1 MPEYIQYILLFII
14 VLTGLYIL
22 ISYISKYF
30 TKRKLVAVLSTAS
43 ELQQAGDLSGALEH
57 LENNLKVFSFKD
69 PIFASYIS
77 FLIANQKY
85 DKAKSILKETTE
97 NPQEEFAAV
106 NMLGYLAT
114 LEEDFL
120 TSEKHYLRA
129 LELDPTKKKAIYTNL
144 AVIYAE
150 QGIKLDQAIDMLNEV
165 LSIEDGANKY
175 PVYVNLGYV
184 LFKKKKFEDALV
196 NEKIGLE
203 LIPKGESFDSIRA
216 FAHFIIGLILKNQN
230 KKSDARPEFL
240 IAKQLVR
247 NPKFRT
253 KIQKELSE
261 LS

>member
-1 MPEYIQYILLFII
+1 MEHVKYILLFII
-14 VLTGLYIL
+14 LLIGLYTL
-22 ISYISKYF
+22 ITYISKYIS
-30 TKRKLVAVLSTAS
+30 KRKLLAVLKTAA
-43 ELQQAGDLSGALEH
+43 ELQKIGDLPGALEH
-57 LENNLKVFSFKD
+57 LETNLNVFSFKD

-85 DKAKSILKETTE
+85 DKAKKIIKETIE
-97 NPQEEFAAV
+97 DPKEEFAAV

-114 LEEDFL
+114 IEEDFP
-120 TSEKHYLRA
+120 TAEQQYLRA
-129 LELDPTKKKAIYTNL
+129 LELDPSKKKAIYTNL

-150 QGIKLDQAIDMLNEV
+150 QGIKLDKAADMLNEV

-184 LFKKKKFEDALV
+184 LYKKKKFEDALI

-203 LIPKGESFDSIRA
+203 LIPKGETFDSIRA

-230 KKSDARPEFL
+230 KKSEARPELL
-240 IAKQLVR
+240 IARQLVK
-247 NPKFRT
+247 NPKFRI

>member
-1 MPEYIQYILLFII
+1 MEHVKYILLFII
-14 VLTGLYIL
+14 LLIGLYTL
-22 ISYISKYF
+22 ITYISKYIA
-30 TKRKLVAVLSTAS
+30 KRKLLAVLKTAA
-43 ELQQAGDLSGALEH
+43 ELQKIGDLPGALEH
-57 LENNLKVFSFKD
+57 LETNLNVFSFKD

-85 DKAKSILKETTE
+85 DKAKKIIKETIE
-97 NPQEEFAAV
+97 NPKEEFAAV

-114 LEEDFL
+114 IEEDFPTAEL
-120 TSEKHYLRA
+120 QYLRA
-129 LELDPTKKKAIYTNL
+129 LELDPSKKKAIYTNL

-150 QGIKLDQAIDMLNEV
+150 QGIKLDKAADMLNEV

-184 LFKKKKFEDALV
+184 LYKKKQFEDALI

-203 LIPKGESFDSIRA
+203 LIPKGETFDSIRA

-230 KKSDARPEFL
+230 KKSEARPELL
-240 IAKQLVR
+240 IARQLVR
-247 NPKFRT
+247 NPKFRI